1 MLSPE
6 WRLNPGFDTQKECPF
21 HLNKGVPS
29 IEVIDTKVIWV
40 FFWDQSLCP
49 LNRGVPKVP
58 DHISTSKAV
67 WLHVQSNL
75 SVMATLGTEESGHCK
90 EVAVVESWPLAGVR
104 L

>member
-1 MLSPE
+1 M
-6 WRLNPGFDTQKECPF
+6 
-21 HLNKGVPS
+21 
-29 IEVIDTKVIWV
+29 
-40 FFWDQSLCP
+40 
-49 LNRGVPKVP
+49 P